1 MIGLRWQLPDAPLR
15 TSVITANACG
25 LVAVIALGSM
35 TRAGLHLGQLYPL
48 KAVAVFAVVMLT
60 AIGFVREH
68 HPFARFGPANETTTA
83 RATLV
88 ALVVSLVGEPGVQMV
103 AASAAGVTLLVTA
116 LDGVDGWLAR
126 RTRMASD
133 FGARFDMETD
143 ALLVMALSVLAW
155 QYGKA
160 GGWVLLCGLL
170 RYLFVAGGWLWP
182 WLRRPLPPSSRR
194 RTICVVQ
201 VVGLSLTI
209 VPVVPTP
216 LSTVLAA
223 ITLSALCYSFLVDVL
238 WLRGRVAR

>member
-1 MIGLRWQLPDAPLR
+1 MIDLRWQLPDAPLR
-15 TSVITANACG
+15 TSVITANAIG

-35 TRAGLHLGQLYPL
+35 TRAGLHLGELYPL

-60 AIGFVREH
+60 AIGFVRDH
-68 HPFARFGPANETTTA
+68 HPFARFGPANGTTTA

-88 ALVVSLVGEPGVQMV
+88 ALVVSLVGEPGVQVV
-103 AASAAGVTLLVTA
+103 AASAAGFTLLVTA
-116 LDGVDGWLAR
+116 LDGVDGWFAR

-155 QYGKA
+155 QIRKGRSVGA
-160 GGWVLLCGLL
+160 AVWPAALPVRRWRLA
-170 RYLFVAGGWLWP
+170 VALASP
-182 WLRRPLPPSSRR
+182 SPSPSIRRQ
-194 RTICVVQ
+194 TICVVQ

-209 VPVVPTP
+209 VPVIPTP

-223 ITLSALCYSFLVDVL
+223 ITLSALCYSFLVDVV
-238 WLRGRVAR
+238 WLSGR

>member
-1 MIGLRWQLPDAPLR
+1 
-15 TSVITANACG
+15 
-25 LVAVIALGSM
+25 
-35 TRAGLHLGQLYPL
+35 
-48 KAVAVFAVVMLT
+48 
-60 AIGFVREH
+60 
-68 HPFARFGPANETTTA
+68 
-83 RATLV
+83 V
-88 ALVVSLVGEPGVQMV
+88 ALVVSLVGEPGVHVV

-160 GGWVLLCGLL
+160 AGWVLLCGLL

-194 RTICVVQ
+194 QAICVVQ

-209 VPVVPTP
+209 VVPTP
-216 LSTVLAA
+216 LGTVLAA
-223 ITLSALCYSFLVDVL
+223 ITLSALCYSFLVDVV
-238 WLRGRVAR
+238 WLRGRAAQGGRADLAGGPDARPRAAGYLGGR

>member
-15 TSVITANACG
+15 TSVITANALG
-25 LVAVIALGSM
+25 LVAVIALASL
-35 TRAGLHLGQLYPL
+35 TRAGLHLGELYPL
-48 KAVAVFAVVMLT
+48 KAVAVFALVMLT
-60 AIGFVREH
+60 ASGFVREH

-88 ALVVSLVGEPGVQMV
+88 ALVVSLVGEPGVQVV
-103 AASAAGVTLLVTA
+103 AATAAGVTLLVTA

-126 RTRMASD
+126 RTRMASN

-160 GGWVLLCGLL
+160 AGWVLLCGLL

-194 RTICVVQ
+194 QAICVVQ

-209 VPVVPTP
+209 VPVIPTP

-223 ITLSALCYSFLVDVL
+223 ITLSALCYSFLVDVV
-238 WLRGRVAR
+238 WLRAQ